1 VRIVSILSPI
11 IIGAII
17 GYITNYLAIKMLFRP
32 LNPVYIGNF
41 RLPFTPGIVP
51 KRKKQ
56 LATILGNA
64 IVERFFNADDLE
76 IIFTSDYF
84 KNAVADAIL
93 DFVCKDNV
101 TIGEIAGK
109 SENAAKLT
117 EKGKETLCKRIQ
129 DALLQ
134 ADFSK
139 LVAEKG
145 GELVQ
150 KKFGSSIL
158 GKAISNTALASISG
172 HIAEEIEK
180 YIKNDSRTVIMPLL
194 DGALNDLYAKTPSEL
209 TAKLAPDRE
218 KLHQAVCD
226 GYTKFMRT
234 RVRGIVESID
244 VGGTIT
250 AKFNLLDP
258 GEVEAL
264 VLAVVNREFQYILW
278 LGALL
283 GAVIG
288 AVNIFI

>member
-1 VRIVSILSPI
+1 MRIVSILSPI

-32 LNPVYIGNF
+32 LKPVYIGKF

-51 KRKKQ
+51 KRKEQ
-56 LATILGNA
+56 LASILGSA

-93 DFVCKDNV
+93 DFICKDDV

-109 SENAAKLT
+109 SENTAKLT
-117 EKGKETLCKRIQ
+117 EKGKEALCKRVQ
-129 DALLQ
+129 DALLE

-150 KKFGSSIL
+150 KKFGGSML
-158 GKAISNTALASISG
+158 GKAISSTALASISG
-172 HIAEEIEK
+172 PIAEEIEK
-180 YIKNDSRTVIMPLL
+180 YIQKDGRAMIMPLL
-194 DGALNDLYAKTPSEL
+194 DNALDDLYAKTPNEL

-226 GYTKFMRT
+226 GYARFMRT

-250 AKFNLLDP
+250 AKFRLLDP
-258 GEVEAL
+258 GDVEAL
-264 VLAVVNREFQYILW
+264 VLAVVNREFQYVIW

-283 GAVIG
+283 GAIIG